1 MCQLKE
7 VQIDSKE
14 SNSEHHQQRSKKKIL
29 DIRAESCYK
38 KYLHAGNKTTITEFV
53 VKTMYC
59 LHALTQLFKTF
70 HKGRCHILYFT
81 NGEIQVP
88 R

>member
-38 KYLHAGNKTTITEFV
+38 KYLHAGNKTTITKKCHQEALGVCFITARGSGQ
-53 VKTMYC
+53 KTKQNC
-59 LHALTQLFKTF
+59 DIFAALNKE
-70 HKGRCHILYFT
+70 K
-81 NGEIQVP
+81 
-88 R
+88 

>member
-38 KYLHAGNKTTITEFV
+38 KYLHAGNKTTITKKCRQEALGVCFITTRGSGQKKN
-53 VKTMYC
+53 KTK
-59 LHALTQLFKTF
+59 L
-70 HKGRCHILYFT
+70 
-81 NGEIQVP
+81 
-88 R
+88 